1 MTDVKQAVR
10 IAVEFVK
17 ELYEA
22 EGIADVRLEE
32 VERPENE
39 NRWMVTLSFTRPRPH
54 PLGIPQVLLAGVN
67 LSRDYKTLTI
77 SGADGTVESMRIREL
92 ASSKAE

>member
-1 MTDVKQAVR
+1 MFDVKQVVR

-17 ELYEA
+17 EMYEGEA
-22 EGIADVRLEE
+22 IADVRLEE

-54 PLGIPQVLLAGVN
+54 PLDLPQILLAGVN
-67 LSRDYKTLTI
+67 LPRDYKTLTI
-77 SGADGTVESMRIREL
+77 SGVDGTVESMKIREM
-92 ASSKAE
+92 ASSKVE